1 MSHQQTLP
9 ETVRFNLNEF
19 PEPVHA
25 MAKMRSAI
33 LRKTLKKYI
42 VDLIRD
48 DCRQRSNSD
57 DFNRGKVTDE

>member
-1 MSHQQTLP
+1 MAHQQTLP

-33 LRKTLKKYI
+33 LRKTLKQYI

-48 DCRQRSNSD
+48 DCRQGSISD
-57 DFNRGKVTDE
+57 GFGPGKVTDE